1 VVWAEEWHRLG
12 GGVVLDGQ
20 RWDVIKLRRV
30 SINIPKNRVTL
41 TFRVKA
47 PCSPQSVGSGDMGLV
62 DEAVVALSTVM
73 ELAEV
78 LKLKVESEA
87 LLIKVVNVRIN
98 EVGVGDVRDDEVG
111 AIDSVHVSSGRDV
124 EFAEFGRTEVVK
136 VDVVVDVD

>member
-30 SINIPKNRVTL
+30 SINAPKNRVTL
-41 TFRVKA
+41 TFKVKA
-47 PCSPQSVGSGDMGLV
+47 PCSPQSVGSGDVGLV
-62 DEAVVALSTVM
+62 DEAVVALGAVM

-87 LLIKVVNVRIN
+87 VLIKVVNVRID

-111 AIDSVHVSSGRDV
+111 VIDSVHVSSGRDV
-124 EFAEFGRTEVVK
+124 EFAELGRTEVVK
-136 VDVVVDVD
+136 VEVVVDVN